1 MKVQN
6 LLPGK
11 CYKIGNLPPGFP
23 EGTPKTKG
31 MQKIIGFFS
40 CIGLLLLSGQTFSQ
54 VTDVQFGKNRVQ
66 YHRDFDEWAQYES
79 DNFITYWY
87 GEARNIGQA
96 SLQLAEYDFAEIQ
109 RLLEH
114 RINEKIQIIVYT
126 DLTDLK
132 QSNIGSEEAFTN
144 TGGLTKIVGNK
155 IFVYFD
161 GNHLNLR
168 KQVREGIANVYL
180 DAMLFGS
187 NIQEIVQNAVL
198 LNLPDWFKEGL
209 ISYVGETWSTELDGE
224 LRDAMLSTSYE
235 GFETL
240 AKVKPRLAGHA
251 LWYYIAEKYGKRT
264 VSNLLYLTRI
274 NRNTENGFL
283 YVLGSSFP
291 AIIKDWTA
299 YFENRYR
306 TETQYLD
313 QPALRQIPIKN
324 KRKLPLNHFQLSPD
338 GTRAVY
344 VTNEIGQFKV
354 YLQDLLTNERKVIF
368 KGGFRNAFQATDYNY
383 PMLDW
388 SPNNSE
394 IAILFEKRDQPRLV
408 IYDAST
414 GDSKTEDLAS
424 RYQRIY
430 SMDFANPNM
439 LVFSAA
445 SGGQSDIF
453 LYYINNRQSQ
463 RITSD
468 FYDDLHAAYVRV
480 NNRSGII
487 FSSNRPEPIISS
499 ISLDT
504 ILPIETFD
512 LFYYDLENR
521 GSELVRITHTPL
533 ANERTPT
540 AIDTTY
546 FSFLSDESGIYNR
559 YYGYLEDYVHHND
572 QVIYFNDGTSIR
584 LNADSVL
591 TELDTAIVDSIVIE
605 PVIKKRAVNH
615 PASNYTTHIAEQS
628 MAPRVNKFVELLRI
642 EDGYTAFMGT
652 IATDTTIVP
661 FSSTYAQLKRNG
673 LGLGANF
680 VPDVPKKTEEVP
692 LDFSFQVPE
701 QSVRIREASPVT
713 TPPVDP
719 VPAPPVEA
727 PKDSNAVDIDNY
739 LFQTEFL
746 DAAEKARILEQKQ
759 QQPQQQPQVVT
770 GAPTATAAKPS
781 TSPSQGTSPASPA
794 RPVYKFRP
802 GAITPYRLTFRT
814 DFVTTQMDNSL
825 LFEGLQSYVGNQQ
838 EFAYPPPGILL
849 KANFKDLFEDYEF
862 EGGVR
867 IPTSF
872 NGSEYFLIFNNKKN
886 RLDKTF
892 AVYRKNER
900 ITEPS
905 NSFVPQKKENNIVLG
920 QFGVRYPL
928 DIFRSLRGTATLRRD
943 RSTQLA
949 TELGSLRAPT
959 ISEQRAGIKLEYVF
973 DNTLDIALNLKNGT
987 RYKIYAEAVKRFDL
1001 DLDEGSISLDLND
1014 GFMGILGVD
1023 ARHYQRLLKHSVLA
1037 ARFAAAT
1044 SFGSEQILYYMGGV
1058 NNWLFPTQDNDVA
1071 VPPGINFAYQALA
1084 TNMRG
1089 FNINIRNGNSYVLS
1103 NLELRVPVFRYLS
1116 TNMRSPFFRNF
1127 QLTGFFDVGT
1137 AWGGKDPFSID
1148 NPLNTTVIP
1157 NSDAISVRVNFFR
1170 DPLVA
1175 GYGLGVRSML
1185 FGYFVRVDYAWGL
1198 ETRRVLDPKLYISLG
1213 MDF

>member
-1 MKVQN
+1 MH
-6 LLPGK
+6 
-11 CYKIGNLPPGFP
+11 KI
-23 EGTPKTKG
+23 T
-31 MQKIIGFFS
+31 
-40 CIGLLLLSGQTFSQ
+40 GLFCLISFLMLSGKVWSQ

-96 SLQLAEYDFAEIQ
+96 SLQLAEYDFLEIQ

-161 GNHLNLR
+161 GDHQNLR
-168 KQVREGIANVYL
+168 RQVREGIANVYL

-198 LNLPDWFKEGL
+198 LNLPEWFKDGL
-209 ISYVGETWSTELDGE
+209 ISFVGETWSTALDGE
-224 LRDAMLSTSYE
+224 LRDALLSEGYE
-235 GFETL
+235 GFEAL
-240 AKVKPRLAGHA
+240 AKAKPRLAGHA
-251 LWYYIAEKYGKRT
+251 LWYYISEKYGKRT

-291 AIIKDWTA
+291 AIIKDWTT
-299 YFENRYR
+299 YFENRYK
-306 TETQYLD
+306 TEAQYLE
-313 QPALRQIPIKN
+313 QVSLRQIPIKN
-324 KRKLPLNHFQLSPD
+324 KRKLPVNHFQISPD

-344 VTNEIGQFKV
+344 VTNEIGKYRV
-354 YLQDLLTNERKVIF
+354 YLQDLITGERKVIF

-383 PMLDW
+383 PILDW

-414 GDSKTEDLAS
+414 GDSRTEDLAS

-463 RITSD
+463 RLTSD

-487 FSSNRPEPIISS
+487 FSSNRPDVSVSS
-499 ISLDT
+499 VSLDT
-504 ILPIETFD
+504 TLPIGTFD

-521 GSELVRITHTPL
+521 GSELVRITETPL
-533 ANERTPT
+533 ANERTPV
-540 AIDTTY
+540 AVDTTY
-546 FSFLSDESGIYNR
+546 FSFLSDESGVYNR
-559 YYGYLEDYVHHND
+559 YYGYLEDYVHHYD
-572 QVIYFNDGTSIR
+572 QLIYFNDGTSIR

-591 TELDTAIVDSIVIE
+591 TALDTSIVDSIVIA

-615 PASNYTTHIAEQS
+615 PASNYRTNILEQS
-628 MAPRVNKFVELLRI
+628 TAPRVGKFVELVLM
-642 EDGYTAFMGT
+642 DDVHTAFMGN
-652 IATDTTIVP
+652 IDTNTTLVP
-661 FSSTYAQLKRNG
+661 FRSTYVQLKNSG
-673 LGLGANF
+673 LGLGVNF
-680 VPDVPKKTEEVP
+680 VPDAPKKVEETPTEI
-692 LDFSFQVPE
+692 SFQVPE
-701 QSVRIREASPVT
+701 QRVTIREASPVT
-713 TPPVDP
+713 APPTPVPVPTPVDTIPPVT
-719 VPAPPVEA
+719 A

-739 LFQTEFL
+739 FFQTEFL
-746 DAAEKARILEQKQ
+746 DAGEKARIAEQKKESEQ
-759 QQPQQQPQVVT
+759 
-770 GAPTATAAKPS
+770 APAPAATAAAPTRPAS
-781 TSPSQGTSPASPA
+781 TVPVQGVSPATSA

-872 NGSEYFLIFNNKKN
+872 SGSEYFLIFNNKKN

-892 AVYRKNER
+892 ALYRKNDR
-900 ITEPS
+900 LTEPS
-905 NSFVPQKKENNIVLG
+905 NTFVPQKKENNIVLG

-928 DIFRSLRGTATLRRD
+928 DIFRSLRATATLRRD
-943 RSTQLA
+943 RTTQLA

-959 ISEQRAGIKLEYVF
+959 TSEQRAGVKLEYVF

-1001 DLDEGSISLDLND
+1001 GLEDGGVSLNLNN
-1014 GFMGILGVD
+1014 GFMGIVGLD
-1023 ARHYQRLLKHSVLA
+1023 ARHYQRILKHSVLA
-1037 ARFAAAT
+1037 ARLAGAT

-1058 NNWLFPTQDNDVA
+1058 NNWLFPTQDDDVA

-1116 TNMRSPFFRNF
+1116 TNLRSPFFRNF
-1127 QLTGFFDVGT
+1127 QLTGFVDAGT
-1137 AWGGKDPFSID
+1137 AWGGKDPFSVD

-1185 FGYFVRVDYAWGL
+1185 FGYFVRVDYAWGV
-1198 ETRRVLDPKLYISLG
+1198 ETRRVLDPKLYIALG

>member
-1 MKVQN
+1 
-6 LLPGK
+6 
-11 CYKIGNLPPGFP
+11 
-23 EGTPKTKG
+23 
-31 MQKIIGFFS
+31 MQKIFRLLSLVWLFFFS
-40 CIGLLLLSGQTFSQ
+40 GEAIAQIS
-54 VTDVQFGKNRVQ
+54 DVQFGKNRVQ

-96 SLQLAEYDFAEIQ
+96 SLQFAEYDFAEIQ

-132 QSNIGSEEAFTN
+132 QSNIGSEETFTN

-209 ISYVGETWSTELDGE
+209 ISYVGETWNTSFDGQ
-224 LRDAMLSTSYE
+224 LRDAILSESFE
-235 GFETL
+235 GFEAL
-240 AKVKPRLAGHA
+240 AKVKPRLAGHS
-251 LWYYIAEKYGKRT
+251 LWYYISEKYGKRT

-291 AIIKDWTA
+291 AIIREWTA
-299 YFENRYR
+299 YFEARYKG
-306 TETQYLD
+306 EAQLLA
-313 QPALRQIPIKN
+313 QPEMQQVPIKN
-324 KRKLPLNHFQLSPD
+324 KRNLPVNHFQLSPD
-338 GTRAVY
+338 GTRAIY
-344 VTNEIGQFKV
+344 VTNEIGQYKV
-354 YLQDLLTNERKVIF
+354 YLQDLQTNDRKVIF
-368 KGGFRNAFQATDYNY
+368 REGFRNAFQATDYNY

-388 SPNNSE
+388 SPNNTE
-394 IAILFEKRDQPRLV
+394 IAILYEKRDRPRLM
-408 IYDAST
+408 IYDVST
-414 GDSKTEDLAS
+414 GDSNVEDLAS

-430 SMDFANPNM
+430 SMDYANPNM

-445 SGGQSDIF
+445 AGGQSDIF

-468 FYDDLHAAYVRV
+468 FYDDLDAAYVRV
-480 NNRSGII
+480 NDQPGII
-487 FSSNRPEPIISS
+487 FSSNRTSPLLKSVS
-499 ISLDT
+499 MDT

-512 LFYYDLENR
+512 LYYYDLANR
-521 GSELVRITHTPL
+521 SAELVQITHTPL
-533 ANERTPT
+533 ANEKLP
-540 AIDTTY
+540 ASIDTTY
-546 FSFLSDESGIYNR
+546 FTFLSDESGIYNR
-559 YYGYLEDYVHHND
+559 YYGYLEDYIHHYD
-572 QVIYFNDGTSIR
+572 QLIYFNDGTNIR
-584 LNADSVL
+584 LNADSIL
-591 TELDTAIVDSIVIE
+591 TALDSTTVDSIVIE

-615 PASNYTTHIAEQS
+615 PASNYRTNIVEQS
-628 MAPRVNKFVELLRI
+628 TAPRAGKFSELRLIDDVYSAFIGRI
-642 EDGYTAFMGT
+642 D
-652 IATDTTIVP
+652 TDTLIVP
-661 FSSTYAQLKRNG
+661 AMSTYFRLKNNG
-673 LGLGANF
+673 LGLGVEL
-680 VPDVPKKTEEVP
+680 VPQMPQQQAEPEAP
-692 LDFSFQVPE
+692 AEFSFQVPN
-701 QSVRIREASPVT
+701 QQVTRIREATPVT
-713 TPPVDP
+713 QEKPEAPTPA
-719 VPAPPVEA
+719 APQEA
-727 PKDSNAVDIDNY
+727 PKDSNVVDIDNY

-746 DAAEKARILEQKQ
+746 DAAEKAKVAQ
-759 QQPQQQPQVVT
+759 QQKEAEQAAQAATPP
-770 GAPTATAAKPS
+770 APTGTPS
-781 TSPSQGTSPASPA
+781 SPYRGNLPVSDN
-794 RPVYKFRP
+794 RPIYKFRP

-867 IPTSF
+867 LPTSF
-872 NGSEYFLIFNNKKN
+872 SGSEYFLVFNDKKK

-892 AVYRKNER
+892 AVYRKNDR

-905 NSFVPQKKENNIVLG
+905 TTFVPQKKENNIILG
-920 QFGVRYPL
+920 QFGVKYPL
-928 DIFRSLRGTATLRRD
+928 DIFRSLRGTFTLRRD
-943 RSTQLA
+943 QTTQLA
-949 TELGSLRAPT
+949 TELSSLRKAT
-959 ISEQRAGIKLEYVF
+959 VSEQRAGLKLEYVF
-973 DNTLDIALNLKNGT
+973 DNTLDVGLNLKNGT
-987 RYKIYAEAVKRFDL
+987 RYKVYAEIVKRFDL
-1001 DLDEGSISLDLND
+1001 SLDEKLTLSLND
-1014 GFMGILGVD
+1014 GFMGIVGLD
-1023 ARHYQRLLKHSVLA
+1023 ARHYQRVLKHSVLA
-1037 ARFAAAT
+1037 ARVAAAT

-1058 NNWLFPTQDNDVA
+1058 SNWLFSTQDNDVP
-1071 VPPGINFAYQALA
+1071 VPPGIDFAYQTLA

-1103 NLELRVPVFRYLS
+1103 NLELRVPVFRYISTRLS
-1116 TNMRSPFFRNF
+1116 SPFFRNF

-1137 AWGGKDPFSID
+1137 AWAGKDPFSID
-1148 NPLNTTVIP
+1148 NPLNTSVIP

-1175 GYGLGVRSML
+1175 GYGIGARTML
-1185 FGYFVRVDYAWGL
+1185 FGYFVRVDYAWGI
-1198 ETRRVLDPKLYISLG
+1198 ETRRVLDPKLYIALG